1 MLAAVKR
8 KQEERMGPDQVHDL
22 KVCLRKAESNK
33 ILAVRTGGSRP
44 LEISGGQEKTG
55 WHQVW
60 ILLCPERFRLDICP
74 MVCGATVFEA
84 LFFRA
89 EKVAAVAWSP

>member
-1 MLAAVKR
+1 
-8 KQEERMGPDQVHDL
+8 MGPDQVHDL
-22 KVCLRKAESNK
+22 KVSLRKAESNK

-74 MVCGATVFEA
+74 MVCGATVLEA